1 MFLCDIAFQ
10 QNTQSVRL
18 LNYWLK
24 CRELKSFFVRE
35 AHHKTIKL
43 THCKSAKQQ
52 IQKTKNKK
60 QPVLGRMKTQP

>member
-10 QNTQSVRL
+10 QNTQRVRL

-24 CRELKSFFVRE
+24 CRELISFFVRE
-35 AHHKTIKL
+35 AHYKTIKL
-43 THCKSAKQQ
+43 THCKSATNTKN
-52 IQKTKNKK
+52 KNKK